1 MMFNINS
8 TALVQHTNRL
18 EKMHRSALPNAVRN
32 TLNNAV
38 YDVKTNSMPKQAGV
52 DFTKRQPNFFK
63 SQSKFENAKGFNVD
77 SMKATVG
84 FVEGGLKGGNNYAVK
99 DLEAQEH
106 GGSID
111 KKAFIPLNESRTGKS
126 YSKSVKSNVRLTNI
140 DRLVNARNQKGKNKA
155 EKFVKAILKAGNG
168 GFVLGSEFKGQNILY
183 KVTSVRSNI
192 KSRKL
197 QYKLI
202 ALYDYQ
208 KGRSVKVK
216 STHFMEEAS
225 LKSAQKM
232 EVFFI
237 NNARKE
243 IDKLK

>member
-1 MMFNINS
+1 MIININS

-38 YDVKTNSMPKQAGV
+38 YDVKTNSMPKKAGAT
-52 DFTKRQPNFFK
+52 FQRRNPNFFK
-63 SQSKFENAKGFNVD
+63 SQSRFENAKGFDVN
-77 SMKATVG
+77 SMKATIG

-99 DLEAQEH
+99 DLESQEH
-106 GGSID
+106 GGNID
-111 KKAFIPLNESRTGKS
+111 KKSFIPLNESRTGKS
-126 YSKSVKSNVRLTNI
+126 YSKNVRSNARLTNI
-140 DRLVNARNQKGKNKA
+140 DRIINARNQKGKTKA
-155 EKFVKAILKAGNG
+155 EKFVKAIIKAGNG
-168 GFVLGSEFKGQNILY
+168 GYVLGSEFKGQNILF
-183 KVTSVRSNI
+183 KVSSVRSNI
-192 KSRKL
+192 KTRQL
-197 QYKLI
+197 QYKLV

-216 STHFMEEAS
+216 STHFMEDAS
-225 LKSAQKM
+225 LQSANKM
-232 EVFFI
+232 EVYYI